1 MSDVGICEE
10 MRAFSVPQRIRF
22 AAVAAGLAATL
33 AMTPAPA
40 QSTAARLRH
49 LTGVDELKTWFN
61 AGNGH
66 PRLIFLLSPT

>member
-1 MSDVGICEE
+1 
-10 MRAFSVPQRIRF
+10 MRAFSVARRVRF
-22 AAVAAGLAATL
+22 AAVAAGLAAMLTL
-33 AMTPAPA
+33 TPGPA
-40 QSTAARLRH
+40 QSAAARLRH